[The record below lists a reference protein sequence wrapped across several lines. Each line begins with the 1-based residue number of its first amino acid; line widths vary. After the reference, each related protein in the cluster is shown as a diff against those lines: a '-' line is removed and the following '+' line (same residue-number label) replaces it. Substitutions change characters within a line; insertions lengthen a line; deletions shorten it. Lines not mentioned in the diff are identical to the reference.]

1 MNGTLAFGDLEY
13 FNEESQFLEDQLDHY
28 AKADPNGLEALRN
41 GIEAA
46 LIKNSYTRDT
56 RFVNSST
63 NKLKFIFDCKHT
75 LPCPISMM

>member
-1 MNGTLAFGDLEY
+1 MNGILAFGDLEY

-56 RFVNSST
+56 RFVNFST
-63 NKLKFIFDCKHT
+63 NKLKIH
-75 LPCPISMM
+75 L